1 MNYPASRPTDS
12 THITH
17 TPSIHIQG
25 PGHIQAQVQG
35 QGIPGQAMRLIHWL
49 IQQVCLPLE
58 YQVLQEDPRTV
69 TANKPT
75 LGTQATVEEMEVEMG
90 AQLPHTPRN
99 PTGEAKC
106 PKTQVS
112 TFRVLECMET
122 TWEVELIQLS
132 I

>member
-1 MNYPASRPTDS
+1 MNYPASRRTDS

-17 TPSIHIQG
+17 TPSIHILGLGLIQVQG
-25 PGHIQAQVQG
+25 QG
-35 QGIPGQAMRLIHWL
+35 QGIPGQVMRLIHWL
-49 IQQVCLPLE
+49 TQQVCLPLE

-75 LGTQATVEEMEVEMG
+75 LCTQATAEEMEVEMG
-90 AQLPHTPRN
+90 AQHPHTPRN
-99 PTGEAKC
+99 PTGGAKC

-122 TWEVELIQLS
+122 TWEVERIQLS